1 MGLNIR
7 RRELCEPLGAALH
20 PVLERIY
27 QGRKIASADQLETG
41 AKALL
46 HYRELYQCD
55 TAARHIADA
64 IASGQPITIIGDFD
78 ADGAT
83 STALCVLALRA
94 MGATGVEYLVPNRFD
109 FGYGLSPQIVEV
121 AGQRGTPLIITVDNG
136 ISCHAGVEKAK
147 ELGMSVVV
155 TDHHL
160 PGDYLPAAE
169 AIVNPNQPDCDFS
182 SKHLAGV
189 GVAFYL
195 MLALRAELE
204 QRGWFAER
212 QIKAPN
218 LANLLDIVAV
228 GTVADVVTLDQNNR
242 ILVHQGLQRIR
253 AGRCRPGITAL
264 LEVAQ
269 RHPARMTASD
279 LGFVIGPRL
288 NAAGRLDDMAAG
300 IECLLCDDP
309 MEARARA
316 TELDRLNQQR
326 RTIEQEMKQQAQ
338 EVLASVQLDNAS
350 LPEAI
355 VLYDAG
361 FHQGVIGI
369 VAGRL
374 KDEYNRPTIVF
385 AKQDDIIIKGSARS
399 ISGVHIRDILE
410 AVDTAVPGVIEKF
423 GGHAAAA
430 GLSLSI
436 EHLDTFTQ
444 AFTHHV
450 AKAMENIEDPSIILS
465 DGELDAG
472 YLDLTLAQTLRQ
484 AGPFGQ
490 GFQPPLFD
498 GVFHLVQQRIVGE
511 RHLKMVLAH
520 PESGEEFDAIAF
532 NIDPEIWPDANIHK
546 VQIAYQLDVN
556 YYRGRESLQFLVEA
570 IAPYDGQ

>member
-1 MGLNIR
+1 MSLHIR
-7 RRELCEPLGAALH
+7 RRPLTDSFDAALN
-20 PVLERIY
+20 PVLERVY
-27 QGRKIASADQLETG
+27 RGRHIHSANQLTTG

-46 HYRELYQCD
+46 HYRDLLGCD
-55 TAARHIADA
+55 KAAARIANA
-64 IASGQPITIIGDFD
+64 ISQQQPIMIIGDFD

-83 STALCVLALRA
+83 STALCMLALGQ
-94 MGATGVEYLVPNRFD
+94 MGATNVDYLVPNRFD

-121 AGQRGTPLIITVDNG
+121 AAKQGAALIITVDNG
-136 ISCHAGVEKAK
+136 ISCHAGVARAN
-147 ELGMSVVV
+147 ELGMEVIV

-160 PGDYLPAAE
+160 PGATLPDAS
-169 AIVNPNQPDCDFS
+169 AIVNPNQKSCCFA
-182 SKHLAGV
+182 SKNLAGV

-204 QRGWFAER
+204 SRHWFSELG
-212 QIKAPN
+212 QQAPN

-228 GTVADVVTLDQNNR
+228 GTVADVVPLDQNNR

-253 AGRCRPGITAL
+253 AGQCRPGITAL

-269 RHPARMTASD
+269 RNASRLTATD

-288 NAAGRLDDMAAG
+288 NAAGRLEDMAAG
-300 IECLLCDDP
+300 IECLLCSDA
-309 MEARARA
+309 MQARARA
-316 TELDRLNQQR
+316 TDLDRLNQQR

-338 EVLASVQLDNAS
+338 DILAAVQLDSSAS
-350 LPEAI
+350 TDAI
-355 VLYDAG
+355 VLFDEH

-374 KDEYNRPTIVF
+374 KDEYKRPTIVF
-385 AKQDDIIIKGSARS
+385 ARQDDDIIKGSARS

-410 AVDTAVPGVIEKF
+410 AVSTSQPGLIEKF

-430 GLSLSI
+430 GLSLRA
-436 EHLDTFTQ
+436 ENLA
-444 AFTHHV
+444 AFTDIFTRHV
-450 AKAMENIEDPSIILS
+450 GKALLNIDDPNIILS
-465 DGELDAG
+465 DGELDSQV
-472 YLDLTLAQTLRQ
+472 LNLPLAQTLRQ

-498 GVFHLVQQRIVGE
+498 GIFQLIQQRIVGE

-520 PESGEEFDAIAF
+520 PDSGEEFDAIAF
-532 NIDPEIWPDANIHK
+532 NIDSKIWPDPNVK
-546 VQIAYQLDVN
+546 QVQLAYQLDVN
-556 YYRGRESLQFLVEA
+556 YYRGRESLQLLVEA
-570 IAPYDGQ
+570 LSPLT

>member
-1 MGLNIR
+1 MGLHIR
-7 RRELCEPLGAALH
+7 RRPLSDTFDTAMH
-20 PVLERIY
+20 PVLERVY
-27 QGRKIASADQLETG
+27 RGRHIQSAAQLSIG
-41 AKALL
+41 ARDLL
-46 HYRELYQCD
+46 HYRDLLGCEQAAMRIA
-55 TAARHIADA
+55 TAIIAH
-64 IASGQPITIIGDFD
+64 QPITIIGDFD

-83 STALCVLALRA
+83 STALCLLALRE
-94 MGATGVEYLVPNRFD
+94 MGADEVDYLVPNRFD
-109 FGYGLSPQIVEV
+109 FGYGLSPEIVEV
-121 AGQRGTPLIITVDNG
+121 AAERGTPLIITVDNG
-136 ISCHAGVEKAK
+136 ISCHAGVERANA
-147 ELGMSVVV
+147 LGMEVIV

-160 PGDYLPAAE
+160 PGDKLPPAA
-169 AIVNPNQPDCDFS
+169 AIVNPNQPACTFA
-182 SKHLAGV
+182 SKNLAGV

-204 QRGWFAER
+204 SRGWFTER
-212 QIKAPN
+212 GVGAPN

-228 GTVADVVTLDQNNR
+228 GTVADVVVLDQNNR

-269 RHPARMTASD
+269 RHASRLTAAD

-300 IECLLCDDP
+300 IECLVCNDP

-338 EVLASVQLDNAS
+338 ETLASVQLDSSA
-350 LPEAI
+350 PPDAI
-355 VLYDAG
+355 VLFDEQ

-374 KDEYNRPTIVF
+374 KDEYKRPTIVF
-385 AKQDDIIIKGSARS
+385 ARQDEAIIKGSARS

-410 AVDTAVPGVIEKF
+410 AVSTANPDLIEKF

-430 GLSLSI
+430 GLSLRA
-436 EHLDTFTQ
+436 ENLP
-444 AFTHHV
+444 AFTEQFTRNV
-450 AKAMENIEDPSIILS
+450 KAALADIDDPNVILS
-465 DGELDAG
+465 DGELAAEV
-472 YLDLTLAQTLRQ
+472 LDLPLAQTLRQ

-498 GVFHLVQQRIVGE
+498 GTFNLVQQRIVGE

-520 PESGEEFDAIAF
+520 PQSGEEFDAIAF
-532 NIDPEIWPDANIHK
+532 NIDPEVWPDNRVK
-546 VQIAYQLDVN
+546 QVQLAYQLDVN
-556 YYRGRESLQFLVEA
+556 YFRGRESLQLLVEA
-570 IAPYDGQ
+570 LAPAD

>member
-1 MGLNIR
+1 MSLHIR
-7 RRELCEPLGAALH
+7 RRPLTDTFDTALH
-20 PVLERIY
+20 PVLERVY
-27 QGRKIASADQLETG
+27 RGRSIQSAEQLNTG
-41 AKALL
+41 ARALL
-46 HYRELYQCD
+46 HYRDLLGCD
-55 TAARHIADA
+55 KAAARIANA
-64 IASGQPITIIGDFD
+64 IIEQQSITIIGDFD

-83 STALCVLALRA
+83 STALCMLALGQ
-94 MGATGVEYLVPNRFD
+94 MGATRLDYLVPNRFD

-121 AGQRGTPLIITVDNG
+121 AAERGTPLIITVDNG
-136 ISCHAGVEKAK
+136 ISCHAGVQRAN
-147 ELGMSVVV
+147 ELGMEVIV

-160 PGDYLPAAE
+160 PGETLPAAT
-169 AIVNPNQPDCDFS
+169 AIVNPNQPDCNFA
-182 SKHLAGV
+182 SKNLAGV

-204 QRGWFAER
+204 GRDWFTR
-212 QIKAPN
+212 QGLQVPN

-228 GTVADVVTLDQNNR
+228 GTVADVVPLDQNNR

-253 AGRCRPGITAL
+253 AGQCRPGITAL
-264 LEVAQ
+264 LDVAQ
-269 RHPARMTASD
+269 RHASRLTATD

-300 IECLLCDDP
+300 IECLLCSDT

-338 EVLASVQLDNAS
+338 ESLASIQLDSSA
-350 LPEAI
+350 PPDAI
-355 VLYDAG
+355 VLFDEH

-374 KDEYNRPTIVF
+374 KDEYKRPTIVF
-385 AKQDDIIIKGSARS
+385 AKQDDETIKGSARS
-399 ISGVHIRDILE
+399 IAGVHIRDILE
-410 AVDTAVPGVIEKF
+410 AVSTAQPGLIDKF

-430 GLSLSI
+430 GLSIQTANLS
-436 EHLDTFTQ
+436 
-444 AFTHHV
+444 AFTAAFTSHV
-450 AKAMENIEDPSIILS
+450 KAALADIDDPNIILS
-465 DGELDAG
+465 DGELEPHI
-472 YLDLTLAQTLRQ
+472 LNLPTAQVLRQ

-498 GVFHLVQQRIVGE
+498 GTFKLIQQRIVGE

-520 PESGEEFDAIAF
+520 PDSGEEFDAIAF
-532 NIDPEIWPDANIHK
+532 NIASDVWPDPNVK
-546 VQIAYQLDVN
+546 QVQLAYQLDVN
-556 YYRGRESLQFLVEA
+556 YYRGRESLQLLVEA
-570 IAPYDGQ
+570 LAPLA

>member
-1 MGLNIR
+1 MSLPIR
-7 RRELCEPLGAALH
+7 RRPLTDTFDAAIH
-20 PVLERIY
+20 PVLERVY
-27 QGRKIASADQLETG
+27 RGRQIHSIEELNNG
-41 AKALL
+41 AKSLL
-46 HYRELYQCD
+46 HYRDLRGCED
-55 TAARHIADA
+55 AARRIALA
-64 IASGQPITIIGDFD
+64 VTRQQPITIIGDFD

-83 STALCVLALRA
+83 STALCMIALAQ
-94 MGATGVEYLVPNRFD
+94 MGATHVDYLVPNRFD
-109 FGYGLSPQIVEV
+109 FGYGLSPQIVDV
-121 AGQRGTPLIITVDNG
+121 AAERGTPLIITVDNG
-136 ISCHAGVEKAK
+136 ISCHDGVQRAA
-147 ELGMSVVV
+147 ELGMEVIV

-160 PGDYLPAAE
+160 PGETLPPAT
-169 AIVNPNQPDCDFS
+169 AIVNPNQPGCQFA
-182 SKHLAGV
+182 SKNLAGV

-204 QRGWFAER
+204 QQGWFA
-212 QIKAPN
+212 QCGLTTPN

-228 GTVADVVTLDQNNR
+228 GTVADVVPLDQNNR

-253 AGRCRPGITAL
+253 AGQCRPGITAL

-269 RHPARMTASD
+269 RHASRLTSSD

-300 IECLLCDDP
+300 IECLLCSDP

-338 EVLASVQLDNAS
+338 ETLASVQLDNSA
-350 LPEAI
+350 LPDAI
-355 VLYDAG
+355 VLYDDA

-374 KDEYNRPTIVF
+374 KDEYKRPAIVF
-385 AKQDDIIIKGSARS
+385 AKQDDETIKGSARS
-399 ISGVHIRDILE
+399 VTGVHIRDILE
-410 AVDTAVPGVIEKF
+410 AVSTAHPGLIEKF

-430 GLSLSI
+430 GLSLRT
-436 EHLDTFTQ
+436 ENLP
-444 AFTHHV
+444 AFTEQFTAHV
-450 AKAMENIEDPSIILS
+450 KTALAAIDDPNVILS
-465 DGELDAG
+465 DGELDATA
-472 YLDLTLAQTLRQ
+472 LALPLAQTLRQ

-498 GVFHLVQQRIVGE
+498 GIFNLVQQRVVGE

-520 PESGEEFDAIAF
+520 PESGEELDAIAF
-532 NIDPEIWPDANIHK
+532 NIDPDVWPNLGVRQ
-546 VQIAYQLDVN
+546 VQVAYQLDVN
-556 YYRGRESLQFLVEA
+556 YYRGRETLQLLVDA
-570 IAPYDGQ
+570 IAPVA

>member
-1 MGLNIR
+1 MSLPIR
-7 RRELCEPLGAALH
+7 RRPLTDSFDAAIH
-20 PVLERIY
+20 PVLERVY
-27 QGRKIASADQLETG
+27 RGRQIHSIDELHNG
-41 AKALL
+41 AKSLL
-46 HYRELYQCD
+46 HYRDLRGCED
-55 TAARHIADA
+55 AARRIALA
-64 IASGQPITIIGDFD
+64 VTQRQPITIIGDFD

-83 STALCVLALRA
+83 STALCMLALA
-94 MGATGVEYLVPNRFD
+94 QMGATHVEYLVPNRFD

-121 AGQRGTPLIITVDNG
+121 AAERATPLIITVDNG
-136 ISCHAGVEKAK
+136 ISCHAGVQRAA
-147 ELGMSVVV
+147 ELGMEVIV

-160 PGDYLPAAE
+160 PGETLPPAT
-169 AIVNPNQPDCDFS
+169 AIVNPNQPGCQFA
-182 SKHLAGV
+182 SKNLAGV

-204 QRGWFAER
+204 QQGWFT
-212 QIKAPN
+212 QCGLTTPN

-228 GTVADVVTLDQNNR
+228 GTVADVVPLDQNNR

-253 AGRCRPGITAL
+253 AGQCRPGITAL
-264 LEVAQ
+264 LDVAQ
-269 RHPARMTASD
+269 RHASRLTATD

-300 IECLLCDDP
+300 IECLLCSDP

-338 EVLASVQLDNAS
+338 ETLASVQLDSSA
-350 LPEAI
+350 PPDAI
-355 VLYDAG
+355 VLYDEA

-374 KDEYNRPTIVF
+374 KDEYKRPTIVF
-385 AKQDDIIIKGSARS
+385 AKQDDDTIKGSARS
-399 ISGVHIRDILE
+399 VAGVHIRDILE
-410 AVDTAVPGVIEKF
+410 AVSTAQPGLIEKF

-430 GLSLSI
+430 GLSLRT
-436 EHLDTFTQ
+436 ENLP
-444 AFTHHV
+444 AFTAQFTAHV
-450 AKAMENIEDPSIILS
+450 KTALAAIDDPNVILS
-465 DGELDAG
+465 DGELDATA
-472 YLDLTLAQTLRQ
+472 LALPLAQTLRQ

-498 GVFHLVQQRIVGE
+498 GIFNLVQQRIVGE

-520 PESGEEFDAIAF
+520 PESGEELDAIAF
-532 NIDPEIWPDANIHK
+532 NIDPEVWPDLSVK
-546 VQIAYQLDVN
+546 QVQLAYQLDVN
-556 YYRGRESLQFLVEA
+556 YYRGRETLQLLVDA
-570 IAPYDGQ
+570 IAPVA

>member
-1 MGLNIR
+1 M
-7 RRELCEPLGAALH
+7 H
-20 PVLERIY
+20 PVLERVY
-27 QGRKIASADQLETG
+27 RGRHIQSAAQLSIG
-41 AKALL
+41 ARDLL
-46 HYRELYQCD
+46 HYRDLLGCEQAAMRIA
-55 TAARHIADA
+55 TAIIAH
-64 IASGQPITIIGDFD
+64 QPITIIGDFD

-83 STALCVLALRA
+83 STALCLLALRE
-94 MGATGVEYLVPNRFD
+94 MGADEVDYLVPNRFD
-109 FGYGLSPQIVEV
+109 FGYGLSPEIVEV
-121 AGQRGTPLIITVDNG
+121 AAERGTPLIITVDNG
-136 ISCHAGVEKAK
+136 ISCHAGVERANA
-147 ELGMSVVV
+147 LGMEVIV

-160 PGDYLPAAE
+160 PGDKLPPAA
-169 AIVNPNQPDCDFS
+169 AIVNPNQPACTFA
-182 SKHLAGV
+182 SKNLAGV

-204 QRGWFAER
+204 SRGWFTER
-212 QIKAPN
+212 GVGAPN

-228 GTVADVVTLDQNNR
+228 GTVADVVVLDQNNR

-269 RHPARMTASD
+269 RHASRLTAAD

-300 IECLLCDDP
+300 IECLVCNDP

-338 EVLASVQLDNAS
+338 ETLASVQLDSSA
-350 LPEAI
+350 PPDAI
-355 VLYDAG
+355 VLFDEQ

-374 KDEYNRPTIVF
+374 KDEYKRPTIVF
-385 AKQDDIIIKGSARS
+385 ARQDEAIIKGSARS

-410 AVDTAVPGVIEKF
+410 AVSTANPDLIEKF

-430 GLSLSI
+430 GLSLRA
-436 EHLDTFTQ
+436 ENLP
-444 AFTHHV
+444 AFTEQFTRNV
-450 AKAMENIEDPSIILS
+450 KAALADIDDPNVILS
-465 DGELDAG
+465 DGELAAEV
-472 YLDLTLAQTLRQ
+472 LDLPLAQTLRQ

-498 GVFHLVQQRIVGE
+498 GTFNLVQQRIVGE

-520 PESGEEFDAIAF
+520 PQSGEEFDAIAF
-532 NIDPEIWPDANIHK
+532 NIDPEVWPDNRVK
-546 VQIAYQLDVN
+546 QVQLAYQLDVN
-556 YYRGRESLQFLVEA
+556 YFRGRESLQLLVEA
-570 IAPYDGQ
+570 LAPAD